1 MILSRPFL
9 IEVEPLHAPVEIA
22 GKKILITGPTGQV
35 AEPVVAAWAGQADVY
50 ALARFSRDEDVEKM
64 EALGATC
71 LKVDL
76 ADPQGLSSVPDDFDY
91 VLNFAVVK
99 TGDFDYDLAAN
110 GEGVGRLMFHCRRAK
125 AFLHLSSTA
134 VYEYAGHEA
143 RAENSPLGDN
153 HRVMFPT
160 YSISK
165 IAAETVCRFVAH
177 QFDIPTTIARLSVP
191 YGDNGGWPYFH
202 LLMMEQGI
210 PIDVHP
216 ESPNNYNL
224 LHVDDYLEKLPR
236 LLAAA
241 TPQVT
246 TVNFGGSDKTSIE
259 QWCAYLGELTGL
271 NPVFND
277 NPRAFGSLNIDTQRM
292 HELIGPT
299 QVPWKEGILRQVRA
313 LAPQLLKE

>member
-1 MILSRPFL
+1 MQ
-9 IEVEPLHAPVEIA
+9 APVEIA
-22 GKKILITGPTGQV
+22 GRKILITGPTGQV
-35 AEPVVAAWAGQADVY
+35 AEPVVAAWSSLADVY
-50 ALARFSRDEDVEKM
+50 VLARFSRDEDVQRM

-76 ADPQGLSSVPDDFDY
+76 ADPKGLTDIPADFDY

-110 GEGVGRLMFHCRRAK
+110 GEGVGRLMLHCRNAK

-134 VYEYAGHEA
+134 VYEYAGHDA
-143 RAENSPLGDN
+143 RQESSPLGDN

-165 IAAETVCRFVAH
+165 IAAETVCRFAAH

-202 LLMMEQGI
+202 LLMMEKGI

-216 ESPNNYNL
+216 DAPNNYNL
-224 LHVDDYLEKLPR
+224 LHVDDYLDKLPR

-241 TPQVT
+241 TPEVT

-259 QWCAYLGELTGL
+259 QWCAYLTELTGYK
-271 NPVFND
+271 PVFKE
-277 NPRAFGSLNIDTQRM
+277 NPKAFGSLNIDTARM
-292 HELIGPT
+292 HDLIGPT
-299 QVPWKEGILRQVRA
+299 SVSWKEGIARQVKA
-313 LAPQLLKE
+313 LAPHLLKT